1 MLSVKDRMADMINRG
16 DMNSAREILNASLH
30 DEIDKLK
37 TDPQYCVLAATTYLY
52 SEEYEKAYDIITIG
66 LLADNHCYELYL
78 TMGEYY
84 ALSNLN
90 MALLCFYQ
98 ALFYCEVEEDKQ
110 IIEEYISN
118 VVAQGAEIRQT
129 SIVIVTKNQSE
140 DLLRCID
147 SIASTIVPGMYEIV
161 IIDNASKDKTRE
173 WISEIDGITYMR
185 FEENTSYTAAI
196 NQGIRLCNVYNDV
209 FLLDADC
216 MLTDNSF
223 FYLTLGLYADDSV
236 GVIGGMTNEY
246 INEQTMYTD
255 IGNMKEAEKQVI
267 FVNSPMRDAYEK
279 TVYVSDHA
287 VLIRRRAFEKVGL
300 LDEEFSPDMYEDKDF
315 CTRVNLAGMAV
326 VLCFNSYIFKSSDRH
341 KKYGLETELIKKN
354 KDRFVDKWGFNI
366 DYSSAPRD
374 EVIKLIDADRHKPIE
389 VLELG
394 CAIGSTLNRIKR
406 LWPDSEVH
414 GIEYVN
420 EVVRVGS
427 CISDIIQ
434 GDVESM
440 EIPYEPKQF
449 DYIICPDVLEHL
461 RDPQGA
467 LRRFLPYLKDDGCF
481 IISLPNIRHF
491 GVLMMLM
498 LDGRFDYQEDGILD
512 STHLRFFTMDTAKEM
527 IEGVGLLI
535 EKIERNYNGNSEDNE
550 FIRKAKES
558 FDIAVPDE
566 LKVFQYYFVAKKK

>member
-1 MLSVKDRMADMINRG
+1 
-16 DMNSAREILNASLH
+16 
-30 DEIDKLK
+30 
-37 TDPQYCVLAATTYLY
+37 
-52 SEEYEKAYDIITIG
+52 
-66 LLADNHCYELYL
+66 
-78 TMGEYY
+78 
-84 ALSNLN
+84 
-90 MALLCFYQ
+90 
-98 ALFYCEVEEDKQ
+98 
-110 IIEEYISN
+110 
-118 VVAQGAEIRQT
+118 
-129 SIVIVTKNQSE
+129 
-140 DLLRCID
+140 
-147 SIASTIVPGMYEIV
+147 
-161 IIDNASKDKTRE
+161 
-173 WISEIDGITYMR
+173 
-185 FEENTSYTAAI
+185 
-196 NQGIRLCNVYNDV
+196 
-209 FLLDADC
+209 
-216 MLTDNSF
+216 
-223 FYLTLGLYADDSV
+223 
-236 GVIGGMTNEY
+236 
-246 INEQTMYTD
+246 
-255 IGNMKEAEKQVI
+255 
-267 FVNSPMRDAYEK
+267 
-279 TVYVSDHA
+279 
-287 VLIRRRAFEKVGL
+287 
-300 LDEEFSPDMYEDKDF
+300 
-315 CTRVNLAGMAV
+315 MAV